1 MRLLRFP
8 AALAMSL
15 ACARLLA
22 ASAEPLPY
30 KTEPA
35 FKLKFDQPIAIVAAP
50 GGANQ
55 LYILEKPGR
64 IILLGDLAQP
74 ARHVFLDLTSRVGS
88 SDSEQGVLALAFH
101 PDFEHNRQFYVWYT
115 SMRRVDGRP
124 VREDRLSRFL
134 VSAEDPKTAD
144 PASEQP
150 LLAQVDD
157 AGNHN
162 GGQLAFGPDGYLY
175 LSLGDEGGAD
185 DQYRNSQRIDKD
197 FFSGILRLDVDR
209 RPENLAPN
217 PHPAVRA
224 GSYSVPRD
232 NPFVGTD
239 RFNGITV
246 EPAKVH
252 TEFWAV
258 GLRNPWRMAFDS
270 ATGKL
275 WCADVGQNQHE
286 EIDLI
291 VRGGNYGWNFR
302 EGNFPFRGT
311 PPAEAKFVDPIWD
324 YPHSEGIS
332 VTGGFVYHGK
342 AHPDLEGKYLFADF
356 GFPRLWALTPD
367 GDKPVNADRVRQI
380 ASVAGIVS
388 FGQDP
393 RNGDVLLASLLS
405 GEILRLVR

>member
-1 MRLLRFP
+1 MRLLRFS
-8 AALAMSL
+8 AVVAMCLAVNRS
-15 ACARLLA
+15 LA
-22 ASAEPLPY
+22 ASAELLPY
-30 KTEPA
+30 KTELA
-35 FKLKFDQPIAIVAAP
+35 FKLKFEQPIAIIAPP
-50 GGANQ
+50 GGASQ

-64 IILLGDLAQP
+64 VILLDDLAQP
-74 ARHVFLDLTSRVGS
+74 KRRVFLDITSRVGS
-88 SDSEQGVLALAFH
+88 SDSEQGILALAFH
-101 PDFEHNRQFYVWYT
+101 PDFAQNRQFYVWYT
-115 SMRRVDGRP
+115 SMRRVDGRS

-134 VSAEDPKTAD
+134 ISADDAKVAD

-150 LLAQVDD
+150 LLAQADD

-162 GGQLAFGPDGYLY
+162 GGQLLFGPDGYLY

-185 DQYRNSQRIDKD
+185 DQYRNSQRIDRD

-217 PHPAVRA
+217 PHPAVRP

-232 NPFVGTD
+232 NPFVGAE
-239 RFNGITV
+239 RFNGAAV
-246 EPAKVH
+246 DPAKVR

-258 GLRNPWRMAFDS
+258 GLRNPWRMAFDA
-270 ATGKL
+270 ATGQL
-275 WCADVGQNQHE
+275 WCGDVGQNQHE

-311 PPAEAKFVDPIWD
+311 PPPEAKFIEPIWD
-324 YPHSEGIS
+324 YPHSQGIS
-332 VTGGFVYHGK
+332 VTGGLVYHGK

-367 GDKPVNADRVRQI
+367 GDKPVGAERVRQI
-380 ASVAGIVS
+380 AAVPGIVA

-393 RNGDVLLASLLS
+393 RTGEVLLASLLT